1 MTAQFLL
8 TAAIGHRPMT
18 KTFSL
23 LSRTLFALAIAVPA
37 FDIACGGGTTNDGAS
52 NDAGIDDSDD
62 SPTGTDAPYNFDSG
76 VSNDA
81 GPDAICPQA
90 WDVYGNTDPSS
101 DLGHVD
107 PRLIASGECY
117 GSFEEFS
124 DAGGAPADFTMT
136 MTQSAP
142 GSGMF
147 VTQLSQTIPFAL
159 NRTVCLQSSGPNTG
173 SAGYPDDGG
182 QMCLTDVTE
191 DQIPWDPNVVTF
203 TNLEDSD
210 AGVFINLNQSTDGG
224 AASVT
229 NGWCRW
235 VKN

>member
-1 MTAQFLL
+1 
-8 TAAIGHRPMT
+8 MT
-18 KTFSL
+18 KKFSL
-23 LSRTLFALAIAVPA
+23 MSGALLALAIAVPA
-37 FDIACGGGTTNDGAS
+37 LDIACGGGVTDDGAS
-52 NDAGIDDSDD
+52 TDAGFQDVTANDGDGGQFLS
-62 SPTGTDAPYNFDSG
+62 DSG
-76 VSNDA
+76 LPIADA
-81 GPDAICPQA
+81 GPDAICPQQ

-107 PRLIASGECY
+107 PRLIASGECH
-117 GSFEEFS
+117 GPSEELS
-124 DAGGAPADFTMT
+124 DAGFATADFTMT

-147 VTQLSQTIPFAL
+147 VTQISQTIPFAL